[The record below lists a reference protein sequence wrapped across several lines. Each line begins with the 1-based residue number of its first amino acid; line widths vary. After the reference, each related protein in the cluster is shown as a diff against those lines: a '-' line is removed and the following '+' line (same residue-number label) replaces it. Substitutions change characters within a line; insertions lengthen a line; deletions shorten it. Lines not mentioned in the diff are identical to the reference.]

1 MSDPVPQPRRRLG
14 AEERRDQL
22 VSAAVAVLA
31 AQGYR
36 GATADAIV
44 QQARVS
50 KGLLWHYFADLDDLM
65 VQTARRTVMAIA
77 RSIGGRLDLTAPA
90 PVVIRD
96 AIRAATRILTE
107 HRAERRALQE
117 IIANL
122 RTPDGSQRLSL
133 ADYEDMFAAQEAI
146 FRRGQRE
153 GDINPSLD
161 PRILAVSYQAAVDGM
176 LDYLEEHPDL
186 DKDRYAADLAT
197 ILLDGARSPHPQV
210 SSG

>member
-44 QQARVS
+44 QQAGVS

-107 HRAERRALQE
+107 HRAERRAVQE

-197 ILLDGARSPHPQV
+197 ILLDGARSPHPR
-210 SSG
+210 